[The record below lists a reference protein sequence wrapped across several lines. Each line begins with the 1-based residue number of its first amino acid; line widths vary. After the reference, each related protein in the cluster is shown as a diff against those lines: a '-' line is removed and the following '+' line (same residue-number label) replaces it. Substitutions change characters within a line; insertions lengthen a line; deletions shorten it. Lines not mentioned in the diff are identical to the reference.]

1 MLKLTYTE
9 NNFNIEYIETN
20 LQDWIENRVTFSLRT
35 GLNGYIEHTT
45 ASFLLPSILVDKTNS
60 TILVEQNQNI
70 INIDCCDRNFIE
82 VTLKGIWLCSNVE
95 SDTGIFVTHLD
106 TCAELYFLQLQQH
119 QNFSYA

>member
-70 INIDCCDRNFIE
+70 INIDCSIAILSKSLSRVFGYVLMWK
-82 VTLKGIWLCSNVE
+82 VTQV
-95 SDTGIFVTHLD
+95 
-106 TCAELYFLQLQQH
+106 FL
-119 QNFSYA
+119 